1 MCARM
6 HAVLRCSACRAHAGM
21 GAAIIPPG
29 ATSAS
34 GIEVVRAGRGTIQPA
49 AALPGTSPSQ
59 RGEWAELSAAGV
71 HPTSG
76 RIFAAA
82 HYAPSAAPLSSD
94 VGTWIASWT
103 L

>member
-1 MCARM
+1 
-6 HAVLRCSACRAHAGM
+6 M
-21 GAAIIPPG
+21 GAAVIPPG
-29 ATSAS
+29 AVSAP
-34 GIEVVRAGRGTIQPA
+34 GIEIVRAGRGAIQPA
-49 AALPGTSPSQ
+49 AVLPGTALLQ

-82 HYAPSAAPLSSD
+82 HYAPSAVPLSSD
-94 VGTWIASWT
+94 VGTWVASWT